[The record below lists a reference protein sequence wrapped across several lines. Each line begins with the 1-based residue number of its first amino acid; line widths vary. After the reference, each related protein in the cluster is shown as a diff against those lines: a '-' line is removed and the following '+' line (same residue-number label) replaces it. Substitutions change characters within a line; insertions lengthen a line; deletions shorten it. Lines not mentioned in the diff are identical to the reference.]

1 MFVRSDCGFFAD
13 YDKHISV
20 IKGVVYENAFN
31 NQNEVS
37 LYMVPSSGYYMLDAQ
52 HIAKEF
58 VVLGSVARYY
68 RIPYT
73 EFMLRLQ
80 VTDMR
85 KHLYRDDEDYYEGEP
100 EYFHSHGIGM
110 YVDEEAWRSKRQNG
124 IIVGIESVS
133 VHKNDNYS
141 KEMPLNVLQ
150 KAFSK
155 CNMLASVVEGLFQML
170 NELYPDVPARIIYLG
185 AIDDKSEFFQ
195 DICDY
200 EEWQTILKKDQIL
213 KEIFQKNGFG
223 VCHCLEASHYD
234 DVFYAAFYDSEAL
247 KSEAALKAQRE
258 TPWEAMLPPAPFKPL
273 K

>member
-1 MFVRSDCGFFAD
+1 MFVRSDYGFFAD
-13 YDKHISV
+13 YDKHISGIQGAV
-20 IKGVVYENAFN
+20 FENAFN
-31 NQNEVS
+31 NKNEVS
-37 LYMVPSSGYYMLDAQ
+37 LYMVPSSDYYLLGNQAIERGY
-52 HIAKEF
+52 
-58 VVLGSVARYY
+58 VVLGSVAHYY

-73 EFMLRLQ
+73 EFMLRLH

-85 KHLYRDDEDYYEGEP
+85 RYLHQNDDDYYEGEP

-150 KAFSK
+150 KAFGK
-155 CNMLASVVEGLFQML
+155 YNMLSSVVEGLFQML

-200 EEWQTILKKDQIL
+200 EEWQTILKKDQAL

-234 DVFYAAFYDSEAL
+234 DVFYAAFYDSEAF

-258 TPWEAMLPPAPFKPL
+258 TPWEAMLPPAPFEPL